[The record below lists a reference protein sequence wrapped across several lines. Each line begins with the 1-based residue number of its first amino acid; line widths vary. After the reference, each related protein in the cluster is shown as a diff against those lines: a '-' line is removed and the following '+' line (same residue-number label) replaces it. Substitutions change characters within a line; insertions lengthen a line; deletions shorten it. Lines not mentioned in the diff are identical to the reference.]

1 MYLQAIYLHLFVFNM
16 YSKNPTIKEYN
27 LINKTITPLILNSEK

>member
-27 LINKTITPLILNSEK
+27 LINKTIIYIV